1 METVSSL
8 ASRYGLVS
16 PHMNPLT
23 RVLYAEMKKHRR
35 GGPWLLSKPAK
46 VALWFFRAMLVLTH
60 VCEEEYCRPFWSL
73 RIIRICLYIAEFDS
87 NLNGIGCIWYA
98 VMPNG
103 REIAVGAGSWRISAM
118 GFKEDSGYQNTCE
131 FMGATMAVVGMIRYG
146 LSGYPFACRG
156 DSMAALTWA
165 DKKRYRGDLT
175 VPAGFLFNYIWVM
188 YQVMLAKGVH
198 IPAGKNQGC
207 DDLTRDCLEDVPALV
222 KRAEEDMRKPVS
234 ERRYQEDLTKVGDR
248 SACVD
253 LEEFMII
260 CNPNQTWETEEE
272 FGIFWS
278 RMKRWCHVVLGPP
291 PPAWKPV

>member
-1 METVSSL
+1 MKKSKEE
-8 ASRYGLVS
+8 
-16 PHMNPLT
+16 
-23 RVLYAEMKKHRR
+23 EMKIPDEVNEDVEDVRELNVDSEDEDDEEGDEVNKKNVKKVNEEE
-35 GGPWLLSKPAK
+35 GVLATNSSTQTVEE

-87 NLNGIGCIWYA
+87 KLNGIGCIWYA

-118 GFKEDSGYQNTCE
+118 GFKENSGYQNTCE

-175 VPAGFLFNYIWVM
+175 VPAGFLFNYVWVM

-198 IPAGKNQGC
+198 IPASKNQGC
-207 DDLTRDCLEDVPALV
+207 DDLTRECLEDVPALV

-234 ERRYQEDLTKVGDR
+234 ERRYQ
-248 SACVD
+248 
-253 LEEFMII
+253 
-260 CNPNQTWETEEE
+260 
-272 FGIFWS
+272 
-278 RMKRWCHVVLGPP
+278 
-291 PPAWKPV
+291 